1 MFNYVIKCSIISKL
15 YYEIELGMGH
25 PILRSHEPS
34 TSAVNSRHTE
44 KFSLIGISLQ
54 INWKNIFTPI
64 N

>member
-54 INWKNIFTPI
+54 IN
-64 N
+64 